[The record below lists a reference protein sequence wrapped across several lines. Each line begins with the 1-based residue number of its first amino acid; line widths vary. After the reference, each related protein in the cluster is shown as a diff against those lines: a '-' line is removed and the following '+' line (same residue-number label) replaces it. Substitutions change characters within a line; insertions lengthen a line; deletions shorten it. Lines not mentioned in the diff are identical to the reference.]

1 MFTLLLPADVFFKG
15 SRGLWVSDGLEAFLL
30 LPKGGL
36 ESAAASAQRRGSAET
51 LSYRLS
57 FGSQINPLLP
67 QVGDLGVAMG
77 HGGFNIHVAQA
88 GTLVICYCAQL
99 TPTYGCSGTWHG
111 VPEHE

>member
-1 MFTLLLPADVFFKG
+1 MALRKTKNGREVIPGCILCFCLWMFFKM
-15 SRGLWVSDGLEAFLL
+15 EAVAFGFRMVLKLSLL

-67 QVGDLGVAMG
+67 QVGDLGG
-77 HGGFNIHVAQA
+77 SHGAWGLQ
-88 GTLVICYCAQL
+88 
-99 TPTYGCSGTWHG
+99 
-111 VPEHE
+111 